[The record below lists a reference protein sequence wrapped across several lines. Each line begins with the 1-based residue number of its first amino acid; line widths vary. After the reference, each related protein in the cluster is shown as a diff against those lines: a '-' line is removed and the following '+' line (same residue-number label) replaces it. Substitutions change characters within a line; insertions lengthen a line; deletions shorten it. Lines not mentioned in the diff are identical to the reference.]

1 MGKSLIITT
10 GGGTDTSEGS
20 PKVNTSFIL
29 SGYTIYDAEGEKQT
43 GSLATKTLSKTLDPS
58 GSVTIPA
65 GYYNGNN
72 TNKVSAVALSSKTGA
87 TADPGHILKDK
98 TGWRDGAKKTGT
110 MVSVGTKSGTLS
122 ANGTF
127 TVPVGWHKGD
137 GKVTQSLGAQAATNV
152 TPGTAQKTVIA
163 ASKWTTGAQTVLGN
177 ANLLAGN
184 IKKDVT
190 IFGVKGTFFVD
201 TSDFKG
207 SGVYLIKDGNL
218 MMNPTVTF
226 SKDIGEYAGSY
237 EWITNNCGT
246 PTKVGNAL
254 VFTMGGH
261 STNSTSSNSYKYDV
275 GSIWTL
281 KYSFPIR
288 VNTASKIYAYVRLP
302 KIEMTVNAKGN
313 SNIDIYVGNIWVTL
327 SVFNKSGSTST
338 EKKFSDPWT
347 GQNAPSITTSH
358 YSWYFDWQ
366 VSPGTSAKR
375 LRNHANINAVSTMIK
390 SGYNVP
396 SNFNPWAEATV
407 KLNHYG
413 TGIWSGWNGGDGKA
427 FGCDSIMKVHIQDL
441 YFKATR

>member
-65 GYYNGNN
+65 GYYNGNS

-201 TSDFKG
+201 TSDFTG
-207 SGVYLIKDGNL
+207 NGVYLIKNGDL

-226 SKDIGEYAGSY
+226 SKDIGEWASSY
-237 EWITNNCGT
+237 SWLGDCAA
-246 PTKVGNAL
+246 PAKVGNCI
-254 VFTMGGH
+254 VFTVRGINDV
-261 STNSTSSNSYKYDV
+261 SSSSNGYKSV
-275 GSIWTL
+275 VSTMWKL
-281 KYSFPIR
+281 KYGFPIR
-288 VNTASKIYAYVRLP
+288 ANTGSSQKVYIRMP
-302 KIEMTVNAKGN
+302 KIEITSHEKGN
-313 SNIDIYVGNIWVTL
+313 SNVDCFAGALNYSSYVT
-327 SVFNKSGSTST
+327 NKNGSNNT
-338 EKKFSDPWT
+338 EKRFSTQWYGRHNT
-347 GQNAPSITTSH
+347 NIASRS
-358 YSWYFDWQ
+358 YMWYFSWQ
-366 VSPGTSAKR
+366 VNPGTTATV
-375 LRNHANINAVSTMIK
+375 LRSHVSDYYASTTIK
-390 SGYNVP
+390 SGYSKPANFYPWEEVNVEFW
-396 SNFNPWAEATV
+396 FNG
-407 KLNHYG
+407 L
-413 TGIWSGWNGGDGKA
+413 GIWTGWNGGDGKA
-427 FGCDSIMKVHIQDL
+427 FRCATTMKIHIQDL
-441 YFKATR
+441 YIKST